1 MHCTLRWHISD
12 SAGCQ
17 GETLQT
23 IDLISSFWHRTQ
35 YLLSFLALKYMF
47 PYNWSFN
54 LCMTFGA
61 ILSGT
66 DPVAVA
72 GLLNAL
78 GAPPRLKMHI
88 CGESL
93 LNDGSAVVFYN
104 IFSARFF
111 YELSIPGFGQ
121 DYTWGKGFAAFFRL
135 SLGGCAIGLAFG
147 LGAVLLLKMLS
158 RRLSEEENV
167 MQVVALTTIAY
178 LAYFVA
184 EILSGCS
191 GIIATIACGLTVK
204 VFGEPLLN
212 DSLLTLHFFQ
222 VLGELLN
229 TLLFVLG
236 GTLWGNIISG
246 DDANAFGKYH
256 GTFAG
261 KVGEL
266 HTLFCC
272 RIPLFRSL
280 CCSTIQGLGILGTSV
295 CHVDY
300 NPLCIG
306 VWILVS

>member
-1 MHCTLRWHISD
+1 MPS
-12 SAGCQ
+12 S
-17 GETLQT
+17 LQ
-23 IDLISSFWHRTQ
+23 
-35 YLLSFLALKYMF
+35 YMF

-78 GAPPRLKMHI
+78 GAPPRLKMHVS
-88 CGESL
+88 GESL

-111 YELSIPGFGQ
+111 HELQIPGFGQ
-121 DYTWGKGFAAFFRL
+121 DVTWGQGFASFFRL
-135 SLGGCAIGLAFG
+135 SFGGCAIGLAFG
-147 LGAVLLLKMLS
+147 LGAVLLLRMLG

-167 MQVVALTTIAY
+167 MQVVALTSFAY
-178 LAYFVA
+178 VTYFVA
-184 EILSGCS
+184 EVLSGCS

-236 GTLWGNIISG
+236 GTLWGNILSG
-246 DDANAFGKYH
+246 DDALAFGH
-256 GTFAG
+256 SSDGAFAG
-261 KVGEL
+261 KVWKRSP
-266 HTLFCC
+266 FFDCAA
-272 RIPLFRSL
+272 FRNYSL
-280 CCSTIQGLGILGTSV
+280 CCFSSLGLGILGSSV
-295 CHVDY
+295 YHVDR
-300 NPLCIG
+300 NPILAG
-306 VWILVS
+306 VRILVS